1 MALNT
6 SSRYTTA
13 QDATTGQVIAVRK
26 PKSTYRYS
34 SYVTREG
41 DTFEILAVRIYR
53 DPLQYWRI
61 ADINPQLKYPDVIPA
76 GTLIRLPS

>member
-6 SSRYTTA
+6 SSRYTTS
-13 QDATTGQVIAVRK
+13 QDPTTGRVIAVRK
-26 PKSTYRYS
+26 SKNSYNFTT
-34 SYVTREG
+34 YVTREG
-41 DTFEILAVRIYR
+41 DTFEMLAVRVYR

-61 ADINPQLKYPDVIPA
+61 ADINPQIKYPDVIPA